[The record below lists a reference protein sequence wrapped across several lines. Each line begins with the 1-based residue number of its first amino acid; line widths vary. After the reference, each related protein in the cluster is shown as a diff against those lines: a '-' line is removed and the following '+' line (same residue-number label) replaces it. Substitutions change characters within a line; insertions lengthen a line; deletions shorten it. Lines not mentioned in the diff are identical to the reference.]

1 MQDWSQPGAG
11 RAADTEAERDPAG
24 TVPDPPDRP
33 DPPDPAAA
41 AEDSTEWDELTPAG
55 TGQVTPPADV
65 LVAGRPIGTPP
76 PPGGPPYAGGPAE
89 RPVTPPVTPTLA
101 TTPTAE
107 TAGATSRAAPAP
119 EPAQSGTVIESGAA
133 DGFHA
138 RWRDV
143 QFGFVDDPRTA
154 VRQADEL
161 ADEVVR
167 AFTEALGARRRALE
181 DRWRSQGDAPPGDT
195 ERLRLIVRA
204 YRELV
209 DRLLTT

>member
-1 MQDWSQPGAG
+1 MIMQDWPQPGAG
-11 RAADTEAERDPAG
+11 RAANTEAERDPAG

-33 DPPDPAAA
+33 DASDRRDPPAAD
-41 AEDSTEWDELTPAG
+41 DSAEWDELTPGG
-55 TGQVTPPADV
+55 TAQVTPPADV
-65 LVAGRPIGTPP
+65 LVAGRPLGTPP
-76 PPGGPPYAGGPAE
+76 PPGGPPYAGRPAE
-89 RPVTPPVTPTLA
+89 RPVTPP
-101 TTPTAE
+101 AE
-107 TAGATSRAAPAP
+107 PAAEPAAPAP
-119 EPAQSGTVIESGAA
+119 EPAHGGGETVIESGAA

-143 QFGFVDDPRTA
+143 QFGFVDDPRAA

-167 AFTEALGARRRALE
+167 SFTDALGAHKQALE
-181 DRWRSQGDAPPGDT
+181 DRWRSQRDAPPDT

-204 YRELV
+204 YREFV